1 MAVRKPALTVVLA
14 LIAACAPGNSSIVFP
29 DSIAF
34 GGETFNRATDWQ
46 RGGMQAIVYVPPGAR
61 LPRATPQIGV
71 ILSSEH
77 STAKALHDWIGEQSM
92 RASGPPIYSTGEA
105 GAVCKVAVS
114 NLPDGPR
121 AYISL
126 TVCKTGVA
134 RAVCAEADETLDE
147 SEFTSCVGSSG
158 CPSLCDL
165 RWSQRR
171 EALDLLAA
179 DFITKR

>member
-1 MAVRKPALTVVLA
+1 MRKLAPTVALAVM
-14 LIAACAPGNSSIVFP
+14 AACSSESSIVFP
-29 DSIAF
+29 DTIVF
-34 GGETFNRATDWQ
+34 GGPTLNRATDWK
-46 RGGMQAIVYVPPGAR
+46 RGGMQAIVYVPPGER
-61 LPRATPQIGV
+61 MPRATPQVGV
-71 ILSSEH
+71 ILSNEH
-77 STAKALHDWIGEQSM
+77 STARALHDWIGEQSM
-92 RASGPPIYSTGEA
+92 RAGGPPMYSTGEA

-134 RAVCAEADETLDE
+134 RAVCTEADETLNE

-165 RWSQRR
+165 RWAQRR